1 MKIGDLWVKLGLKK
15 DEFDKGMKEAG
26 EQVSGSGGLLG
37 KIKTLKVGALAA
49 WTAMGSAV
57 TKFAKDAISMT
68 QKWGDAW
75 NTTMAG
81 IKGAYST
88 FVRQISSGEGWN
100 NLFANMREAY
110 RVSKEVAAAL
120 DEIFERKT
128 SFSYQEAEADK
139 YIAEQEKIRRDA
151 SKSEKEREKA
161 ANNIIAKTEELA
173 NLKRKIY
180 ADEAAAYRKDFKRAT
195 GLQNDE
201 EIDFLVKQYNLNR
214 DIINQARDYLN
225 QKKQL
230 GQESLYAAGSTFAM
244 GGSADYMYAGQKK
257 GEANAALE
265 QLERDTPQA
274 IKDVA
279 ELTKKYDKANDD
291 LVKNM
296 AEADVAVIRIDTDML
311 RAQQRANT
319 FLGSIAGG
327 GGGDALAEQAA
338 RVAQRAEDAAKA
350 EIDILNEKYDQEKA
364 LLERYGYDTEAL
376 LQEYLENV
384 ADLLIDEIQQTL
396 DDIDDIEPV
405 VFEPL
410 EIETPDM
417 TEWNKFYTKFK
428 EDQERM
434 QELLSEFRD
443 ASIQGFSDAVQEL
456 ADQFA
461 GLEEINPGKVVQALL
476 TPLAD
481 MAIKEG
487 EILIAQG
494 VGVEACKKALE
505 SLNGYAAIVAGTALV
520 AIGAAAKSGLAALAK
535 SGAGTTATTSYASSG
550 SSAGQQTIQT
560 EMTIRV
566 EGVLRGSDIYLAGQ
580 KAVNNWS
587 R

>member
-494 VGVEACKKALE
+494 VGVESCKKALE